1 MLRKSQLGRQTLSR
15 RLNKL
20 LKWKTIV
27 ECKDT
32 YMVQNGKLIYKATEH
47 KCNASTKLPEEVL
60 ILISTLTIGVKILCT
75 WCQNMQQW
83 NLSWETPQGVS
94 RTRDQI
100 VVCHKCE
107 QRFTNFAKMRHN
119 DVCHEKQEFDCPA
132 CGMVLNTAD
141 AVQSHYNRE
150 HKMEAVLSRE
160 MCYHWKRGT
169 CIVEWMIVAVLVKYI
184 PEEGSGRWQDEP
196 VCHRGL
202 SIFQD

>member
-1 MLRKSQLGRQTLSR
+1 MKKEKNKKMLRKSQLGRQTLSR

-47 KCNASTKLPEEVL
+47 KCNASTKLSEEVL

-94 RTRDQI
+94 RTRDHFSCLPQVWTKI
-100 VVCHKCE
+100 HKLCQNE
-107 QRFTNFAKMRHN
+107 TQRC
-119 DVCHEKQEFDCPA
+119 VP
-132 CGMVLNTAD
+132 
-141 AVQSHYNRE
+141 
-150 HKMEAVLSRE
+150 
-160 MCYHWKRGT
+160 WKAGVWLP
-169 CIVEWMIVAVLVKYI
+169 CMWN
-184 PEEGSGRWQDEP
+184 
-196 VCHRGL
+196 GL
-202 SIFQD
+202 KHSWCCTESLQQGA